1 RDQVVHVA
9 ARGNGQHVVDLTPP
23 TQQEGM
29 GDRVDLGPLP
39 GVVVAGGGG
48 VLAVPEVMDRL
59 RLHRLEAAVPDD
71 AGGLRAGTYP
81 GPLALHRH
89 PVLAGP
95 SVDPLYRGPGQGER
109 QKAKEYGQIKLVTKR
124 RTPILDGLSP
134 PETEQQPER
143 QDGQEELP
151 PAQQVLH
158 MPRILLD
165 HSGPRDLVL
174 D

>member
-1 RDQVVHVA
+1 
-9 ARGNGQHVVDLTPP
+9 
-23 TQQEGM
+23 
-29 GDRVDLGPLP
+29 
-39 GVVVAGGGG
+39 
-48 VLAVPEVMDRL
+48 
-59 RLHRLEAAVPDD
+59 
-71 AGGLRAGTYP
+71 
-81 GPLALHRH
+81 
-89 PVLAGP
+89 
-95 SVDPLYRGPGQGER
+95 
-109 QKAKEYGQIKLVTKR
+109 
-124 RTPILDGLSP
+124 LSL